1 MNPVMEKLN
10 FIYENIPLIKGAV
23 AATDFIASNI
33 ISLPDKA
40 ISRPMY
46 FAAFA
51 AEFEKETGVS
61 LNEQDLRDIGEG
73 TSKYLTENKEAITNA
88 RIAADAEV
96 VRMATSVNPFNSILK
111 LQSLKSDSGAMKA
124 YKVANGYMA
133 RFNLFE
139 FITAQK
145 AVRALR
151 YNGDISKK
159 QAVGLLI
166 GITARMTAYMALYT
180 TFASLFDS
188 LFGADDEEEIVME
201 DLLTRQ
207 LIGSIS
213 TLMFRRGLGNI
224 PNYPIS
230 LGIELLNESYGEDL
244 RGGKEYNRFEHSVV
258 FNILGAED
266 IKDKTTFELALKLL
280 SGPYGPLLQSTE
292 RLRKV
297 LVGMTTSKKLETR
310 QRYLDELTER
320 MSIEAAGNLN
330 VLPFYKDIRRIIVK
344 KFFADKRRAQSSS
357 TSGRSS
363 GYSKEELAN
372 LKKYSPQAYRQVMKV
387 IQKQKELDKR
397 FKK

>member
-1 MNPVMEKLN
+1 
-10 FIYENIPLIKGAV
+10 
-23 AATDFIASNI
+23 
-33 ISLPDKA
+33 
-40 ISRPMY
+40 MY

-51 AEFEKETGVS
+51 AEFEKQTGVS

-145 AVRALR
+145 AIRALR